1 MARAGETIVNPRTG
15 QTMTF
20 QQTAEDTGGQLLQ
33 LDCTSPPHGSREPEH
48 IHPQQE
54 SRFAVHSGALGVR
67 IGATEQVVGPGEVA
81 VIPPRTPH
89 TFWVAGDAPAQYR
102 QEFRPALRSALFFET
117 FFGLAREGRLDAQG
131 MPAPLQLA
139 VLVRA
144 FSAEIRPIRPPWP
157 LLWVLAV
164 ALAPLAHWRGYRAVY
179 PQFSGTAASPVAATT
194 GRLGSQHRPLGHR

>member
-1 MARAGETIVNPRTG
+1 MARAGETIVNPRSG

-20 QQTAEDTGGQLLQ
+20 RQTAEDTGGALLQ
-33 LDCTSPPHGSREPEH
+33 VDCSSAPHGPREPEH

-54 SRFAVHSGALGVR
+54 SRFAVRSGALRVR
-67 IGATEQVVGPGEVA
+67 IGGREQVVGPGQVA

-89 TFWVAGDAPAQYR
+89 SFWVEGDAPAQYR
-102 QEFRPALRSALFFET
+102 QEFRPALRSELFFET
-117 FFGLAREGRLDAQG
+117 YFGLARGGRLDAEG

-157 LLWVLAV
+157 VLWLLAV
-164 ALAPLAHWRGYRAVY
+164 VLGPLAHWRGYRAVY
-179 PQFSGTAASPVAATT
+179 PRYSGISCRSDDEAPGQPASTD
-194 GRLGSQHRPLGHR
+194 G